1 MNAGLHLA
9 VLAVSLIPSH
19 GSNLT
24 IIQGAKT
31 NLWFSLNIEQALEA
45 QSKMRKESRVIKVA
59 NKKYSTPLMQEFSIK

>member
-9 VLAVSLIPSH
+9 VSIPSH

-31 NLWFSLNIEQALEA
+31 KPWFSLNIEQALVA
-45 QSKMRKESRVIKVA
+45 QSKMRKESRVKVA